1 MAENKSNLVEVKLRM
16 QSGDAGPIR
25 NNLDGTAKLVAVIG
39 ISLIRDKQSELV
51 CLFDKSIKAKQTLE
65 ILNMQPASLTTY
77 ESNGHSIAF
86 HNLNNNKV
94 LKVVTKL

>member
-16 QSGDAGPIR
+16 QSGDAGP
-25 NNLDGTAKLVAVIG
+25 V
-39 ISLIRDKQSELV
+39 S
-51 CLFDKSIKAKQTLE
+51 LFDKSIKAKQTLE

-77 ESNGHSIAF
+77 ESNGHSVAF
-86 HNLNNNKV
+86 YNLNNNKV